1 MTETTDPAADSGP
14 PPKIRRAS
22 RHARYLAQSITL
34 EETGVSQFTRMVMMV
49 ACAVVIIFL
58 AWAAVTRVDE
68 VAVAHGEVVPSG
80 SVRIVQHLEGGIIA
94 DILVE
99 EGALAAAGDP
109 LMRLE
114 SANAAADLEQMRAR
128 RADLRLRT
136 ERLRAFATGR
146 KPDFDS
152 VSDPTFAQLID
163 DQRAIHQGQV
173 DSQQA
178 QRAVLGT
185 MIEQRRAELAM
196 SEQQQEAVG
205 EQLAIFEEQVEI
217 RARLVEQ
224 GLDSRMAYLETRR
237 QQAQMFGELQRLMGE
252 MAATQEA
259 LAEAETRLIDLDATA
274 RHEALDEMGTL
285 GAELAQVE
293 EAIVRAEDQVH
304 RLDVRAPVRGLVQDL
319 QFQTIGAVVRP
330 GGVLMSIV
338 PVDDVLEVEA
348 RVSTSDVGH
357 VRVGQPVAVKVST
370 YDFARYGAI
379 EGTLRTV
386 SPSTFTD
393 DEGTPY
399 YKALITLAKSHLGE
413 VPARA
418 PVLPGMTVQAD
429 VVTGKKTVLQYLLK
443 PIYVGLDRAMRER

>member
-1 MTETTDPAADSGP
+1 MTKTAASVTAP
-14 PPKIRRAS
+14 SPRPKIRRAS
-22 RHARYLAQSITL
+22 RHVRYLAQSITL
-34 EETGVSQFTRMVMMV
+34 EENGVSQFVRLVMMV
-49 ACAVVIIFL
+49 ACLVILIFL
-58 AWAAVTRVDE
+58 GWAAVTKVDE

-99 EGALAAAGDP
+99 EGQLAAAGDP
-109 LMRLE
+109 LVRLE
-114 SANAAADLEQMRAR
+114 SAGAAADLDQLRAR
-128 RADLRLRT
+128 RADLQLRA
-136 ERLRAFATGR
+136 ERLRAFATDR
-146 KPDFDS
+146 EPDFTLVQGS
-152 VSDPTFAQLID
+152 TFARLIE
-163 DQRAIHQGQV
+163 DQRAIYQGQV
-173 DSQQA
+173 ESQRA

-185 MIEQRRAELAM
+185 QIEQRQAELAV
-196 SEQQQEAVG
+196 SAEQQDAVRA
-205 EQLAIFEEQVEI
+205 QLAIFEEQVEI

-224 GLDSRMAYLETRR
+224 GLDSRMAYLETTR
-237 QQAQMFGELQRLMGE
+237 QQAQMLGELQRLMGE
-252 MAATQEA
+252 MAATQKA
-259 LAEAETRLIDLDATA
+259 LAEAESRLIDLDATA
-274 RHEALDEMGTL
+274 RREALDEMGIV

-293 EAIVRAEDQVH
+293 EAIVRAEDQVR

-319 QFQTIGAVVRP
+319 QFQTVGAVVRP

-379 EGTLRTV
+379 DGTLRAV
-386 SPSTFTD
+386 SPSTFSD
-393 DEGTPY
+393 DEGVPY
-399 YKALITLAKSHLGE
+399 YKALITLTKSYLGDT
-413 VPARA
+413 PGRD

-443 PIYVGLDRAMRER
+443 PIYVGLDQAMRER